1 MMESCTMSHELYAS
15 VDELLAPETL
25 TALMGKPAKYVRCL
39 PMEGGFSGSSLLAV
53 EANGDKRIS
62 RFVLKR
68 MSVQADWIMDATND
82 HHCRSVTLWQNR
94 LLDQLQPTI
103 NHTTLACAHDGDGW
117 AMLMDDIS
125 ATLMPNQPYTVDQ
138 VYLLLQALARVHATF
153 WEAAELT
160 APELG
165 LCGSVDLLQI
175 FAPATGRRFAHVPS
189 PIPQRLVEGWSALQR
204 LVAPDVTDV
213 LENLYTDPQPLCA
226 ALARYPATLVHG
238 DYRGSNLGIAWQTT
252 PQAVIIDW
260 QLAGYSAA
268 TIDLAWFLSTPTVL
282 ESPVAT
288 EVATEYYRQQ
298 LAEQLGTR
306 FDESR
311 WQPLLALGQLAN
323 VLRSACPKAWS
334 IVNIADEAFQA
345 TQRRALAIYSEQ
357 VRAALRWL

>member
-1 MMESCTMSHELYAS
+1 MAYKLFDS

-25 TALMGKPAKYVRCL
+25 TALTGERVKYVRCL
-39 PMEGGFSGSSLLAV
+39 PMEGGFSGSALLAV

-68 MSVQADWIMDATND
+68 MSLQSDWIMDATND

-103 NHTTLACAHDGDGW
+103 NHTILACAHDGDGW
-117 AMLMDDIS
+117 AMLMTDIS
-125 ATLMPNQPYTVDQ
+125 TTLMTNEPYTVDQ
-138 VYLLLQALARVHATF
+138 VYGLLKALATVHATF
-153 WEAAELT
+153 WEATELT
-160 APELG
+160 EPNLG
-165 LCGSVDLLQI
+165 LCTSTDLIQI
-175 FAPATGRRFAHVPS
+175 FSPATGRRFANVPS
-189 PIPQRLVEGWSALQR
+189 PIPQRLVKGWSALQR
-204 LVAPDVTDV
+204 MVASDVTDA
-213 LENLYTDPQPLCA
+213 LNNLYTDPQPLCA

-238 DYRGSNLGIAWQTT
+238 DYRGSNLGIVWEAA
-252 PQAVIIDW
+252 PQVVIIDW

-288 EVATEYYRQQ
+288 DIATEYYRQQ

-306 FDESR
+306 FDESQ
-311 WQPLLALGQLAN
+311 WEPLLALGQFVN
-323 VLRSACPKAWS
+323 VLRSACPKAGS
-334 IVNIADEAFQA
+334 IVNSVDETFRA
-345 TQRRALAIYSEQ
+345 TQQRALAMYSEQ